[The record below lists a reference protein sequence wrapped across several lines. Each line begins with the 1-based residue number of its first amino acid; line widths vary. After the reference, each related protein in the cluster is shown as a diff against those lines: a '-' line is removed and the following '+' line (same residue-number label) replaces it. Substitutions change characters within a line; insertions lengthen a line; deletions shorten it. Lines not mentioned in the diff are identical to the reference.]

1 MASTNVPIGS
11 ALARKLYSVAL
22 FAQTIRRPSF
32 RRNLTGTAPKQT
44 DAERKLRGQTSS
56 DYPFV
61 RVTDLTKTAGDTVSV
76 DMFDIIRGKPIM
88 GDRKLSGKGMALSY
102 ASMDIR
108 IDQTRGMVDP
118 GGRMTQKR
126 TLHNLRK
133 VSLANLAGWNSRL
146 EDQLCLIHVGG
157 ARGTDDGVDWV
168 VPLTTDPDFS
178 DIVVNSINA
187 PSRNRR
193 FFGGNATTASDID
206 TSDDIKLDDIDRLRA
221 TLDELVFPLQPIM
234 LQDSYG
240 KMDPEAEEN
249 PLFCMFLSSRAWH
262 RIKTNTTD
270 PAWRTFL
277 ANAHARS
284 NGFDHPL
291 FKGTTGLWN
300 GILIKK
306 MARAIRFDAGATVQ
320 ELDASDVEQP
330 ITAAVATDRAIL
342 LGAQALAM
350 VYGSHSKSGYHYNW
364 HEEETDHGNT
374 VEVSTAMM
382 GGKSKL
388 RFQVIAP
395 DGSTDL
401 TDHGVMTMDGYAPA
415 V

>member
-126 TLHNLRK
+126 TL
-133 VSLANLAGWNSRL
+133 SRL

-277 ANAHARS
+277 
-284 NGFDHPL
+284 
-291 FKGTTGLWN
+291 
-300 GILIKK
+300 
-306 MARAIRFDAGATVQ
+306 RFDAGATVQ